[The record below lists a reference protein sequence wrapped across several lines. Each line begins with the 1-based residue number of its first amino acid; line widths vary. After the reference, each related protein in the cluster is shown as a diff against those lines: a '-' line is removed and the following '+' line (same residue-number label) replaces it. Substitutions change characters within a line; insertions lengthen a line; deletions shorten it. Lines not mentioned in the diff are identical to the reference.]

1 MAATG
6 LEPLIRAV
14 TFASALAIGSAL
26 SLASPAGAV
35 APKHELFN
43 AHVPPG
49 AETFDPGPTGGLFTR
64 KIRRAIMTFQNSRGL
79 RVTGVIDKP
88 TLRELRAIQPDWG
101 KVPPPGATYYSAENP
116 GANQQSASTAAPA
129 AAAAVASDSSR
140 PLQVSAPVR
149 SLEKSGPV
157 NPVGVVIRGVD
168 LGIST
173 DAFLALTA
181 FLAFVLTLGLGAAAM
196 LGSRHLMTMRQAKS
210 AG

>member
-14 TFASALAIGSAL
+14 TLASALAIGSAL

-101 KVPPPGATYYSAENP
+101 KVPPPGATYYSAESP
-116 GANQQSASTAAPA
+116 EANQQSASTAAPA
-129 AAAAVASDSSR
+129 AAASDSSR
-140 PLQVSAPVR
+140 PIQVSEPVR

-157 NPVGVVIRGVD
+157 KPVGVVIRGVD
-168 LGIST
+168 LRMSA

-181 FLAFVLTLGLGAAAM
+181 FLAFVVTLGLGAAAM
-196 LGSRHLMTMRQAKS
+196 LGSRHLIAMRQAK
-210 AG
+210 GTG